1 MIRREFCVLVQLNRW
16 YLQEEDMEKF
26 NCNQELR
33 SGVTMSVISVR
44 VDKEV
49 IRQIEELGYTPS
61 EYIRQILIRE
71 LKKERS
77 QKAIAW
83 LETHRLPGGEKL
95 VEEEI
100 SEDRDLK

>member
-1 MIRREFCVLVQLNRW
+1 
-16 YLQEEDMEKF
+16 MEKF

-33 SGVTMSVISVR
+33 SDVNMSVIISVR
-44 VDKEV
+44 VDEEV

-61 EYIRQILIRE
+61 EYIKKILIRE

-77 QKAIAW
+77 QNALAW
-83 LETHRLPGGEKL
+83 LKTHRLPGGEKL